1 MNSATWTYSK
11 SNVFTGYQFTEKDLD
26 HRIRI
31 YKKYNIV
38 PESLERVRVDF
49 LLQKEYLIRFIIKE
63 LDILLETDGFFEIN
77 LINSKNHCSYF
88 RSRDQ
93 VKYEFSISTNGRYVL
108 IETRQ
113 NGEYLKLIYQKKT
126 ATLPSSDTIDKWSFG
141 IITNGKKIDSLNNLI
156 NTIINQNIPN
166 FEIIICGPYP
176 TNQKIDYSKIRILN
190 DVLNENDLRFPIPTK
205 KNKIITIAK
214 FENLCI
220 LHDRFSLPINWFK
233 QMKNYGNFFDFL
245 CLPTLD
251 NNHNRF
257 AVDWMSFVFP
267 LTSRL
272 RRNKPLNYEY
282 WSTDLIIQGGVIIG
296 KTCQINKY
304 KLDERLHWEEMEDI
318 HFSKMAY
325 LDGALFRL
333 DENNFFYSESI
344 NHKSAKLPNGITNF
358 LETILW
364 YLSIMKSYIKFN
376 IMVRYYNKQKN

>member
-1 MNSATWTYSK
+1 
-11 SNVFTGYQFTEKDLD
+11 
-26 HRIRI
+26 
-31 YKKYNIV
+31 
-38 PESLERVRVDF
+38 
-49 LLQKEYLIRFIIKE
+49 
-63 LDILLETDGFFEIN
+63 
-77 LINSKNHCSYF
+77 
-88 RSRDQ
+88 
-93 VKYEFSISTNGRYVL
+93 
-108 IETRQ
+108 
-113 NGEYLKLIYQKKT
+113 
-126 ATLPSSDTIDKWSFG
+126 
-141 IITNGKKIDSLNNLI
+141 
-156 NTIINQNIPN
+156 
-166 FEIIICGPYP
+166 
-176 TNQKIDYSKIRILN
+176 
-190 DVLNENDLRFPIPTK
+190 
-205 KNKIITIAK
+205 
-214 FENLCI
+214 
-220 LHDRFSLPINWFK
+220 
-233 QMKNYGNFFDFL
+233 MKNYGNFFDFL